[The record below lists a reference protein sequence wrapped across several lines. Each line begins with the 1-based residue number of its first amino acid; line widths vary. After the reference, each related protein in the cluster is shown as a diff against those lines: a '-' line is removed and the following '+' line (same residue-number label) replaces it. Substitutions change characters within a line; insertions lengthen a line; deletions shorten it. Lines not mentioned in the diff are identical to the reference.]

1 MAIRVS
7 HSSSS
12 SLRRPLKSSRSL
24 AAPTTTPASANVPFV
39 YFVLLLSTLLVTAGP
54 LSVVNGL
61 PTQQQQQQQQ
71 EKYGRSSAAA
81 EQNLAEQMILAEP
94 PQLQVG
100 KPSPYDLE
108 MGGNDI
114 LLPPPDLSAMDQA
127 AAADRAKLL
136 SKIMTLVL
144 EGKRLP
150 PHIVSRFSPRALS
163 LLSASSSS
171 YTSSPSSPS
180 SSASGLQHKR
190 QIRYQQCYFNPISC
204 FK

>member
-100 KPSPYDLE
+100 KPSPYDLVS
-108 MGGNDI
+108 GSFCVLICLDLDYSFLTTF
-114 LLPPPDLSAMDQA
+114 LLLLNHRKWAAMTFSF
-127 AAADRAKLL
+127 RRR
-136 SKIMTLVL
+136 TCRPWT
-144 EGKRLP
+144 RL
-150 PHIVSRFSPRALS
+150 RRLTER
-163 LLSASSSS
+163 SSFPKS
-171 YTSSPSSPS
+171 
-180 SSASGLQHKR
+180 
-190 QIRYQQCYFNPISC
+190 
-204 FK
+204 